1 MSAAYFPVIE
11 GVHADNAPNVDGKA
25 LARASSL
32 LESLAS
38 AAGVKPLTQFASMGG
53 DEFGIFRDL
62 GIEAPPDQWF
72 TATEGLA
79 TVRALRSAVG
89 DVGNAALLA
98 DLEALEGV
106 LVSAERGGQRWH
118 LAMDI

>member
-11 GVHADNAPNVDGKA
+11 GNSADNPANVDGKA

-32 LESLAS
+32 LDGLAT

-72 TATEGLA
+72 TAAEGLL
-79 TVRALRSAVG
+79 TVRALRSAIG
-89 DVGNAALLA
+89 DAGNVALVEDLAAM
-98 DLEALEGV
+98 EEV
-106 LVSAERGGQRWH
+106 LVAAEKTGQRWH